1 MKREEI
7 EEWLRLAS
15 VPGIGPKR
23 FGGLISKFG
32 TPQKVFSA
40 SSDELSSVPGMDK
53 RVVSSILQGGDRGW
67 VREEISRMEAK
78 GIDLL
83 TISDTLYPNRLRQI
97 YDPPPLLYLRGEL
110 TKGDNLALAIV
121 GSRLATIYGRL
132 VTERLALQLAKR
144 GITIVSGLARGI
156 DSSAHRGAL
165 KAGGRTIAV
174 LGCGVD
180 VIYPPENEGLM
191 NQITTSGAVISEFPL
206 GSPPEAGNFPQRNRL
221 ISGLS
226 LGVIVVEAGQRS
238 GALITAQCA
247 LDQGREVFAIPGN
260 INARTSKGTNQLI
273 KEGAKLVD
281 GVDDILEELGMASS
295 PSDDSPPPKLEGD
308 EATLFELLSS
318 EPIHVDRIIRQ
329 TGYSS
334 PQVLSLLL
342 SLELKGLV
350 RQLSGKLFVRA

>member
-7 EEWLRLAS
+7 EEWLHLAS

-23 FGGLISKFG
+23 FGALISRFG
-32 TPQKVFSA
+32 TPEKVFSA
-40 SSDELSSVPGMDK
+40 SSDELSSVPGMD
-53 RVVSSILQGGDRGW
+53 RRGITSILQRGDRKW
-67 VREEISRMEAK
+67 AREEISRMEKK
-78 GIDLL
+78 GVDIL
-83 TISDTLYPNRLRQI
+83 TISSQLYPNRLRQI

-121 GSRLATIYGRL
+121 GSRLATVYGRL

-165 KAGGRTIAV
+165 KAGGRTLAV

-180 VIYPPENEGLM
+180 VCYPPENEKLM

-260 INARTSKGTNQLI
+260 INARTSKGTNKLI

-281 GVDDILEELGMASS
+281 GVDDILEELGMAGS
-295 PSDDSPPPKLEGD
+295 PADDEPPPKLEGD
-308 EATLFELLSS
+308 EATVFGLLSS

-334 PQVLSLLL
+334 PRVLSLLL

-350 RQLSGKLFVRA
+350 RQLSGNQFVRA